1 MFPRSMS
8 ARSEIL
14 ESPFVMRHRGTKT
27 NVKADFRLIK
37 NNHPYEINYNF
48 LKKNAREVFYE
59 SEAVTGTGYDVI

>member
-14 ESPFVMRHRGTKT
+14 ESPFVMRHRETKT
-27 NVKADFRLIK
+27 NVKADFRLIKK

-48 LKKNAREVFYE
+48 LKKKCEGGFL
-59 SEAVTGTGYDVI
+59 

>member
-1 MFPRSMS
+1 MFPRSMF

-14 ESPFVMRHRGTKT
+14 ESPFVMRHRETKT

-48 LKKNAREVFYE
+48 LKKKCEGGFL
-59 SEAVTGTGYDVI
+59 

>member
-14 ESPFVMRHRGTKT
+14 ESPFVMRHRETKT

-37 NNHPYEINYNF
+37 NNYPYEINYNF
-48 LKKNAREVFYE
+48 LKKKMRGRFFMNRKL
-59 SEAVTGTGYDVI
+59 